1 MYLDFYRL
9 KSPPFESTPDPAFL
23 FVSASHQAA
32 LDALAVGT
40 ATRQGFVTITAP
52 PGVGKTTLVRAYLA
66 RVAPPQRTTMVLWQA
81 RLSFRELL
89 TLLVRRFAQP
99 VVTDDA
105 GALLAQLRQLL
116 WHEAQ
121 QGRQVALLIDE
132 AQDLPLETLA
142 QLPLLADLSPSRASP
157 LQIVLVGQPALLR
170 HLRRRA
176 LRHVAQHIS
185 IRATLRPLTEA
196 ESLLYIRQRVV
207 KVALPGGPLFTQDA
221 LHAIVRHTRGVP
233 RDLNLVCTDVLQ
245 AGYWEQQQPIT
256 AALVQ
261 QVTAAPTG
269 STPLPL
275 GWLGLAAVAGLVL
288 VAGLLWVVPFRP
300 GAQLTQHS
308 AAARASLQNEAP
320 RPTSA
325 PVLEAPRLQPP
336 AAAAPAASP
345 PSTAVRHD
353 PGEDPVRHG
362 SPEVLERQ
370 RPETPPVTLTPP
382 APAVPPPAATPPPR
396 ATPPPQASPRGRTLK
411 ACNELQA
418 EIQAKLDAQSVI
430 GYRLIILASGDVQGH
445 QIVGSCEGG
454 TKKIALHRL
463 RNVP

>member
-66 RVAPPQRTTMVLWQA
+66 RVAPPQRITMVLWQA

-99 VVTDDA
+99 VGTDDA

-221 LHAIVRHTRGVP
+221 LHAIVRHTP
-233 RDLNLVCTDVLQ
+233 RRAARPEPRVHGRL
-245 AGYWEQQQPIT
+245 AGGILGATT
-256 AALVQ
+256 ADYGGPRPAGHGRAHGLDAF
-261 QVTAAPTG
+261 TTG
-269 STPLPL
+269 
-275 GWLGLAAVAGLVL
+275 VAGPRGRGRPRARGWPPMGRAFPSWGAAHPAQRSG
-288 VAGLLWVVPFRP
+288 AGVSAERGAEAHERP
-300 GAQLTQHS
+300 
-308 AAARASLQNEAP
+308 RAGG
-320 RPTSA
+320 
-325 PVLEAPRLQPP
+325 
-336 AAAAPAASP
+336 AAPAAARGGGAGSVPSQHGGQTRSRRGPRP
-345 PSTAVRHD
+345 PRVTGGAGAPAPGDAARHSHPTGARRPTAGRH
-353 PGEDPVRHG
+353 PAPTSLPEGEDP
-362 SPEVLERQ
+362 
-370 RPETPPVTLTPP
+370 
-382 APAVPPPAATPPPR
+382 
-396 ATPPPQASPRGRTLK
+396 
-411 ACNELQA
+411 
-418 EIQAKLDAQSVI
+418 QSVQRAA
-430 GYRLIILASGDVQGH
+430 GGDSG
-445 QIVGSCEGG
+445 EARRA
-454 TKKIALHRL
+454 KRHR
-463 RNVP
+463 V

>member
-1 MYLDFYRL
+1 MTPPEPGRVRAPRRAGCRALSTAGSPRLGPHGQDDTERGMYLDFYRL
-9 KSPPFESTPDPAFL
+9 KSPPFQSTPDPAFL

-32 LDALAVGT
+32 WDALAIGS
-40 ATRQGFVTITAP
+40 ATRQGFVTITGP

-66 RVAPPQRTTMVLWQA
+66 RVAPPQRTTLVLWQA

-207 KVALPGGPLFTQDA
+207 KVALPGGPLFTHGCPPSHSAPHPRRAARPEPLVHGRLAGGILGATTADYGGPRPAGHGHAHGLDA
-221 LHAIVRHTRGVP
+221 FA
-233 RDLNLVCTDVLQ
+233 
-245 AGYWEQQQPIT
+245 
-256 AALVQ
+256 
-261 QVTAAPTG
+261 TG
-269 STPLPL
+269 
-275 GWLGLAAVAGLVL
+275 VAGPRRR
-288 VAGLLWVVPFRP
+288 GRP
-300 GAQLTQHS
+300 RARGRPPVGRAFPS
-308 AAARASLQNEAP
+308 WAAAHPSQRSGAGVSAERGAEAHERPRAGAP
-320 RPTSA
+320 
-325 PVLEAPRLQPP
+325 QPP
-336 AAAAPAASP
+336 A
-345 PSTAVRHD
+345 R
-353 PGEDPVRHG
+353 
-362 SPEVLERQ
+362 RQ
-370 RPETPPVTLTPP
+370 RPLPARRSDTIQARTPSVTGHRRCWSASARRRHPSPSPRRRPP
-382 APAVPPPAATPPPR
+382 SHLRPPPR
-396 ATPPPQASPRGRTLK
+396 PHEPPHPCPPPRGRGPSKRAT
-411 ACNELQA
+411 
-418 EIQAKLDAQSVI
+418 S
-430 GYRLIILASGDVQGH
+430 
-445 QIVGSCEGG
+445 
-454 TKKIALHRL
+454 
-463 RNVP
+463 